1 MNAHTETPAL
11 DRYIKS
17 RRKSVAVAFL
27 LSLVFGPPGSIYGSP
42 LGGAVLTLIVIVSA
56 LGGLGILAGVLGWL
70 FAILLGPAGAADH
83 NARVRAEA
91 ELMAGGA
98 Q

>member
-1 MNAHTETPAL
+1 MNTTIQPTAIT
-11 DRYIKS
+11 RYVES

-27 LSLVFGPPGSIYGSP
+27 LSLVFGPLGSIYGSP
-42 LGGAVLTLIVIVSA
+42 LGGTVLTLIVLVSA

-70 FAILLGPAGAADH
+70 FALLLGPAGAADH
-83 NARVRAEA
+83 NTRVRAEA